1 MQKEFGINLPKRS
14 NYAGI
19 VFIRDFLTIIF
30 IKKCIIKVW
39 QIIAILLCTGD
50 QL

>member
-1 MQKEFGINLPKRS
+1 MPKEFGISLPKKS
-14 NYAGI
+14 NPAGI

-39 QIIAILLCTGD
+39 
-50 QL
+50 